1 MDERVIKARA
11 LRDTLLGDRY
21 RPRYHIVAPEGICLP
36 FDPNGALYWKGRYHL
51 MYIVQTE
58 QGHCW
63 AHISSRDL
71 LHWRQHPLALEPG
84 GVDTGVFSGG
94 AFVDRT
100 GVPTITY
107 WGLGPDA
114 GICTATSTDDELE
127 VWTKA
132 ERPIIHQTESGQTV
146 LPDGTPVGA
155 ADPSAIWWHDGH
167 YYLLTGN
174 LLVQIEYWRKRGL
187 AEHQGDTLYLF
198 RSDDLVHWEYL
209 HPFYQSRREWTRDDE
224 DDMCPDFYPLGD
236 RHMLLF
242 ISHNLGCQY
251 YIGRY
256 ADDRFHPETHGRM
269 TWVDRAFF
277 APESLVDERGRRI
290 MWAWIFEGTP
300 RAVQEA
306 ALWAG
311 TMSLPRVLWLGD
323 DKTLRMAPPEELAS
337 LRYAPREGCDVAVPA
352 DGEVVLEGVT
362 GCDLELELEMS
373 AADATQFGVAVCCS
387 PNGEPEGKPESG
399 ERTLIY
405 YDALTKHLAVDT
417 TQSSVE
423 RDPRTPQEVSDQ
435 VGALPQAIE
444 AGPLALAPGES
455 LRLRVFIDRSV
466 VEVFANDR
474 QAVMRRIYPT
484 RADSVGVRLFAR
496 GGVAQ
501 VKTWRAWAMDAT
513 NAW

>member
-1 MDERVIKARA
+1 
-11 LRDTLLGDRY
+11 
-21 RPRYHIVAPEGICLP
+21 
-36 FDPNGALYWKGRYHL
+36 
-51 MYIVQTE
+51 
-58 QGHCW
+58 
-63 AHISSRDL
+63 
-71 LHWRQHPLALEPG
+71 
-84 GVDTGVFSGG
+84 
-94 AFVDRT
+94 
-100 GVPTITY
+100 
-107 WGLGPDA
+107 
-114 GICTATSTDDELE
+114 
-127 VWTKA
+127 
-132 ERPIIHQTESGQTV
+132 
-146 LPDGTPVGA
+146 
-155 ADPSAIWWHDGH
+155 
-167 YYLLTGN
+167 
-174 LLVQIEYWRKRGL
+174 
-187 AEHQGDTLYLF
+187 
-198 RSDDLVHWEYL
+198 
-209 HPFYQSRREWTRDDE
+209 
-224 DDMCPDFYPLGD
+224 
-236 RHMLLF
+236 
-242 ISHNLGCQY
+242 
-251 YIGRY
+251 
-256 ADDRFHPETHGRM
+256 
-269 TWVDRAFF
+269 
-277 APESLVDERGRRI
+277 
-290 MWAWIFEGTP
+290 
-300 RAVQEA
+300 
-306 ALWAG
+306 
-311 TMSLPRVLWLGD
+311 MSLPRVLWLGD

-444 AGPLALAPGES
+444 AGPLALAPGEL